1 MAKEFFKEYLA
12 VRQSITA
19 DSDDDLYKIYGDL
32 NRKCLSALEKY
43 VYSYKWCRNDTERQ
57 IFENVLRGEVPNKM
71 QIKVK
76 SDDGFKILKSESVRS
91 ASSRISRRLYK
102 LFGSDCFQVMLSDS
116 TNPDNE
122 RKLHRLINICI
133 SLNDDYI
140 FRNHYSV
147 NFDNMLNKLCK
158 EQMNVTVPEQI
169 KFSKDMLEVLTIFKL
184 HDSKST
190 FSQLKSLDTKSLSLV
205 YKILSQPEYVTQRA
219 EILEFFDSRVINP
232 SGITKDNEVE
242 RLRKEK
248 DQLKKELEE
257 QKDKF
262 NRMYN
267 EAVTKIKALRQLKDK
282 E

>member
-1 MAKEFFKEYLA
+1 MAKEFFKEYLS

-19 DSDDDLYKIYGDL
+19 DSDNDLYKIYGDL
-32 NRKCLSALEKY
+32 NRKSLSSLEKY
-43 VYSYKWCRNDTERQ
+43 IYSYKWCKNDTERQ
-57 IFENVLRGEVPNKM
+57 IFENILRKEVPNKM
-71 QIKVK
+71 QITVK
-76 SDDGFKILKSESVRS
+76 TDDGLKILKAESVRS

-102 LFGSDCFQVMLSDS
+102 VFGNDCFQVMLSDS
-116 TNPDNE
+116 SNPDNE
-122 RKLHRLINICI
+122 RKLRRLINICI

-158 EQMNVTVPEQI
+158 EQMNEKVPEHI
-169 KFSKDMLEVLTIFKL
+169 EFSKDMLEVLTIFKL

-190 FSQLKSLDTKSLSLV
+190 FSHLKSLDIGSLALV
-205 YKILSQPEYVTQRA
+205 YKILSQPEYVIQRA
-219 EILEFFDSRVINP
+219 ELLEFFDSRVINP

-267 EAVTKIKALRQLKDK
+267 EAVTKIKALKQINDK
-282 E
+282 K